1 MMRDPKQRGAA
12 ILVAMLVV
20 TLVATLAAGLQ
31 WRQWRLLQQEAAA
44 RTQSQAAWVLVGAL
58 DWARLI
64 LREDAR
70 SAGNDGLI
78 DHLGEPWALP
88 LQETKLASF
97 LAADALSEPGQ
108 NEAYLSGSMVDEQS
122 KINLTNLLVNTNGQ
136 NTLSPAVL
144 ASLARLYQQLDLPA
158 AELKLWT
165 IGWLASQPDVPSD
178 GVAPSS
184 QPNTSEPLRPQH
196 VEQLIWLGLSSSSL
210 AALKDYL
217 TILPQRT
224 PINLNT
230 ASSVVIFASVP
241 NIDFAAAQ
249 KLVQLRAQ
257 APLKSVSD
265 AQTVLGVGSVLSA
278 SDFSVST
285 QFFGVRGRLR
295 LGDWVL
301 EDVSLVRR
309 SNLDVTT
316 IWRMRV

>member
-1 MMRDPKQRGAA
+1 VKRHPKQCGAA

-88 LQETKLASF
+88 LQEAKLASF
-97 LAADALSEPGQ
+97 LAADSLSEPRQ
-108 NEAYLSGSMVDEQS
+108 DEAYLSGSIVDEQS
-122 KINLTNLLVNTNGQ
+122 KINLTNLLVNTSGQ
-136 NTLSPAVL
+136 NALSPSMM
-144 ASLARLYQQLDLPA
+144 ASLARLYQQLGLPA
-158 AELKLWT
+158 VELKLWT
-165 IGWLASQPDVPSD
+165 SGWLASQPDVQ
-178 GVAPSS
+178 GAQTAPSS
-184 QPNTSEPLRPQH
+184 QGNASVPLRPQY
-196 VEQLIWLGLSSSSL
+196 VEQLVWLGLPSSSL

-241 NIDFAAAQ
+241 DIELATAQ
-249 KLVQLRAQ
+249 KLVQSRAQ
-257 APLKSVSD
+257 APLKNVSD
-265 AQTVLGVGSVLSA
+265 AQTVLGAGSALSA
-278 SDFSVST
+278 TDFSVST
-285 QFFGVRGRLR
+285 QFFQVRGRLR
-295 LGDWVL
+295 LGDWML
-301 EDVSLVRR
+301 EESSLVRR
-309 SNLDVTT
+309 ANLDVTT
-316 IWRMRV
+316 IWRRRV